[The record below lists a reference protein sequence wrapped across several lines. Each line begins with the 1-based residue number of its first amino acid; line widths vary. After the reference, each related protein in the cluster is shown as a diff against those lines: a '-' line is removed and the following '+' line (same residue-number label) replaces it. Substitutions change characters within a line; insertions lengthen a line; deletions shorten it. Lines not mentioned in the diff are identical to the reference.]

1 MSDDDLP
8 ALSDVQHEVMTVV
21 WDLGECSASDVWKI
35 LEERRGVSRNTV
47 HTLLVR
53 LEEKGWLTRDVSDGN
68 VLFSATVSR
77 ESTQQLCVRRL
88 INTVFDGS
96 AEGLVLTLLNQGTV
110 SSAEAARIRKL
121 ITQASGKKSQ

>member
-1 MSDDDLP
+1 MSEVDLP

-21 WDLGECSASDVWKI
+21 WDLGKCSASDVWKI

-53 LEEKGWLTRDVSDGN
+53 LEEKGWLKRDVSDGN

-77 ESTQQLCVRRL
+77 ESTQQQCVRRL
-88 INTVFDGS
+88 IDTVFDGS
-96 AEGLVLTLLNQGTV
+96 AEGLVLTLLNHGTV

-121 ITQASGKKSQ
+121 IAQANGRKSQ